1 MNVRPFLSFVL
12 PTRDRPELLEKCLQ
26 YLALQEGDNF
36 EVIVSDNSVLR
47 PCKNVVSP
55 FLNDGRFTYL
65 RPEKPLSMPD
75 NWDFAIEH
83 AKGQYITVINEKF
96 LFHPRATATLQK
108 LAEDFESPDVL
119 SWQFEHFLMLD
130 GAKQCGSYHP
140 LMKPVTPSVYDALEE
155 LQRRFDFLEPLFGR
169 STQEKISFG
178 KIYSGAVHRKIIE
191 KVRDSYG
198 RVFVPMSP
206 DFTSMACFLNFS
218 ERCVD
223 VGRSLMM
230 VVAGENIS
238 NGEST
243 KVSLPAAKR
252 FLKETCSDFEHYI
265 SQLVVPGFWLGH
277 SIFIASDYA
286 NIKSMYS
293 NGNLSE
299 VTLNIPAVLGWGMLE
314 FQQVADWGAED
325 PTHFRAIID
334 NYYQSLTAEQKLVTD
349 SIDNRNKLIRQPSP
363 REIYHSGL
371 TKSDI
376 YEPNISPERLARY
389 HWEQRLALPR
399 KPVSVALQHLD
410 DAMDFYIR
418 YTNLSVE
425 LVGLLF

>member
-65 RPEKPLSMPD
+65 RPKKPLSMPD

-178 KIYSGAVHRKIIE
+178 KIYSGAVNRKIVE
-191 KVRDSYG
+191 KIKQHYG
-198 RVFVPMSP
+198 RIFVPMSP
-206 DFTSMACFLNFS
+206 DFTSMVCALNFS
-218 ERCVD
+218 NKCVD

-230 VVAGENIS
+230 VVSGENIS
-238 NGEST
+238 NGERT
-243 KVSLPAAKR
+243 KVSLPAAKQ
-252 FLKETCSDFEHYI
+252 FLEETTPDFSQYI

-277 SIFIASDYA
+277 NIFIASDYA
-286 NIKSMYS
+286 CIKAMYS
-293 NGNLSE
+293 TGNLSK
-299 VTLNIPAVLGWGMLE
+299 VKLNIPAALGWAMIE
-314 FQQVADWGAED
+314 YDQVTEWGDED
-325 PTHFRAIID
+325 PANFKKILDDFYALLTDEEKAI
-334 NYYQSLTAEQKLVTD
+334 TD
-349 SIDNRNKLIRQPSP
+349 SIIEKNEKIRQPSP

-376 YEPNISPERLARY
+376 YIPDISPEELARY
-389 HWEQRLALPR
+389 HWEKQLALPR
-399 KPVSVALQHLD
+399 KPVSTGPQHLD
-410 DAMDFYIR
+410 DAMQFYIK
-418 YTNLSVE
+418 YTNFSLE
-425 LVGLLF
+425 LLGL